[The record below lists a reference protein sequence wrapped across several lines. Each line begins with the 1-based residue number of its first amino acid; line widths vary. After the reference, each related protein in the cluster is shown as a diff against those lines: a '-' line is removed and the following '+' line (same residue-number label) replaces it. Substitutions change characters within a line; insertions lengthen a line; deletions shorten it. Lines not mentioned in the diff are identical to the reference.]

1 MKDGNESKS
10 GTKKAYLS
18 NLSGVSRDHLSENLK
33 PVLGS
38 QIAEMLR
45 KDNTQKQGIWRA
57 GKLVARIVEKW
68 DGRRR
73 LLSPQTRACFSH
85 QF

>member
-10 GTKKAYLS
+10 GTQKAYLS
-18 NLSGVSRDHLSENLK
+18 NLSSMSRDHLSENLK
-33 PVLGS
+33 PVPGS
-38 QIAEMLR
+38 QIAGMLR
-45 KDNTQKQGIWRA
+45 HNNTQKQGIWRA

-68 DGRRR
+68 DERRR
-73 LLSPQTRACFSH
+73 LLSPQTPACFSN